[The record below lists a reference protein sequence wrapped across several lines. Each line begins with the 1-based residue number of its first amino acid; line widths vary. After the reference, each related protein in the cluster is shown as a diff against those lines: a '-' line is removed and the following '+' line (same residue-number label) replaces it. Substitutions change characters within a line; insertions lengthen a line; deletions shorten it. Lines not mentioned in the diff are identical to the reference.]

1 MCKGMLINTE
11 ARGQVDM
18 LTDEEAGQLFKA
30 LLGYACTGTHIAT
43 DNRLLMVVFEGMRAQ
58 IDTATERYNSKCERN
73 RQIAL
78 DRERRKR
85 EDAEAR
91 TCTNVHERAQ
101 ACTNV
106 TKKEN
111 NNNII
116 LLDNNKDK
124 EKEEEKKE
132 VSGAGA
138 PHLPLDLKALA
149 VYFNDQVFNAG
160 SIIKPVRSIE
170 RQRAQAVSARCRE
183 YGKEA
188 VRDVVR
194 KAVMSDFLN
203 GKNDRAWV
211 ASFDWL
217 MKPNN
222 FQKVLEGNYDNGSA
236 RPTSKKGNNIDDNK
250 KINQLWDEN

>member
-1 MCKGMLINTE
+1 MLINTE

-30 LLGYACTGTHIAT
+30 LFGYATTGTPIAT
-43 DNRLLMVVFEGMRAQ
+43 ENRLLRVVFEGMRAQ

-116 LLDNNKDK
+116 LLDNNKNK

-170 RQRAQAVSARCRE
+170 RQRAHAVSARCRE

-203 GKNDRAWV
+203 GKNDRGWV
-211 ASFDWL
+211 ATFDWL

-222 FQKVLEGNYDNGSA
+222 FAKVLEGNYDNGSA
-236 RPTSKKGNNIDDNK
+236 RNASKNTINDNK

>member
-30 LLGYACTGTHIAT
+30 LLGYACTGTPIAT
-43 DNRLLMVVFEGMRAQ
+43 DNRLLRVVFEGMRAQ

-91 TCTNVHERAQ
+91 TCTNV
-101 ACTNV
+101 

-116 LLDNNKDK
+116 LLDNNNKNK
-124 EKEEEKKE
+124 EKEEDKKE
-132 VSGAGA
+132 VIGAGA
-138 PHLPLDLKALA
+138 PHLPIDLKALA

-188 VRDVVR
+188 VRDVIR

-222 FQKVLEGNYDNGSA
+222 FAKVLEGNYDNGSA
-236 RPTSKKGNNIDDNK
+236 RPTLKKDNTINDNK
-250 KINQLWDEN
+250 KINQLWDDY

>member
-18 LTDEEAGQLFKA
+18 LTDEEAGKLFKA
-30 LLGYACTGTHIAT
+30 LLGYACTGTPIVT

-73 RQIAL
+73 RQIAIE
-78 DRERRKR
+78 RERRKR

-91 TCTNVHERAQ
+91 T
-101 ACTNV
+101 CTNV

-138 PHLPLDLKALA
+138 PHLPIDLKALA
-149 VYFNDQVFNAG
+149 VYFNDQVINAG

-183 YGKEA
+183 YGNES
-188 VRDVVR
+188 VRDVIR
-194 KAVMSDFLN
+194 KAVISDFLN

-222 FQKVLEGNYDNGSA
+222 FAKVLEGNYDNGSA
-236 RPTSKKGNNIDDNK
+236 RPTSKKCNNIDDNK
-250 KINQLWDEN
+250 KINKLWDEN

>member
-1 MCKGMLINTE
+1 M
-11 ARGQVDM
+11 
-18 LTDEEAGQLFKA
+18 
-30 LLGYACTGTHIAT
+30 
-43 DNRLLMVVFEGMRAQ
+43 
-58 IDTATERYNSKCERN
+58 
-73 RQIAL
+73 
-78 DRERRKR
+78 
-85 EDAEAR
+85 
-91 TCTNVHERAQ
+91 HERTRTY
-101 ACTNV
+101 TNV

-116 LLDNNKDK
+116 LLDNNKNK

-138 PHLPLDLKALA
+138 PHLPIDLKALA

-222 FQKVLEGNYDNGSA
+222 FAKVLEGNYDNGSA